1 MLHHFYRTRRFR
13 LSQLACLIL
22 CLAAPAMSN
31 AQGVGQV
38 ECARPGDFVY
48 LYSSMTT
55 LDVRLTLQ
63 CGQQVEV
70 TGRYDQYFGV
80 RTADG
85 QTGYVPIDF
94 LLLVKTAPGAKPVLA
109 PTKETQREKIAYDPP
124 AKKPEVPP
132 HAPASAQILILLDS
146 TPVRMKLGRTL
157 SSADAQVGDEVDL
170 DVSED
175 VVVDGLLVI
184 ARGANAIGVINEAE
198 PKKALGRGGK
208 LGVLVR
214 SVRLANNQE
223 AVLRSGGEAK
233 GSSSSAGMVIPVM
246 HGKDI
251 TLPKGTEITAYVNG
265 DTRLKRENFQAAPV
279 VPDAPPSGTV
289 TNLPHP

>member
-1 MLHHFYRTRRFR
+1 VNSVLYRFFCAQRMQP
-13 LSQLACLIL
+13 SQLVFLFLCLI
-22 CLAAPAMSN
+22 APAVCR

-94 LLLVKTAPGAKPVLA
+94 LLLLKTAPGAKPVLA

-124 AKKPEVPP
+124 AKKPDGPSN
-132 HAPASAQILILLDS
+132 APASAQFLILLDS
-146 TPVRMKLGRTL
+146 TPIRMKLG
-157 SSADAQVGDEVDL
+157 
-170 DVSED
+170 
-175 VVVDGLLVI
+175 
-184 ARGANAIGVINEAE
+184 
-198 PKKALGRGGK
+198 KAL
-208 LGVLVR
+208 
-214 SVRLANNQE
+214 S
-223 AVLRSGGEAK
+223 
-233 GSSSSAGMVIPVM
+233 
-246 HGKDI
+246 
-251 TLPKGTEITAYVNG
+251 
-265 DTRLKRENFQAAPV
+265 
-279 VPDAPPSGTV
+279 
-289 TNLPHP
+289 